1 MERIL
6 ITGGCGFVGCNLIPR
21 LLDSGRYQVRVIDN
35 LSLGQ
40 REWIDEFDVEF
51 IEGDIREV
59 QAVDAA
65 LEDVDAVV
73 HLAADT
79 RVMDSIENP
88 EKNFDYNVAGSF
100 NLLQRMRVNGVR
112 RVVNASTGGAIMGEV
127 DPPVHE
133 EMTPRPTAP
142 YGASKLAV
150 EGYVSAF
157 SGAYGF
163 DGVSLRFSNVY
174 GPRSFHKGSV
184 VATFIRQI
192 IKGETLTI
200 YGDGSQ
206 TRDYIFS
213 EDLADGILRAIDSR
227 VSGVYQLGTGVGTS
241 LNDLVTA
248 LRNVTGRDVNVRH
261 EDFRDGELRHT
272 WCDVSKAKQAFQ
284 FNPSTRL
291 EQGLGQTWD
300 WFEKRLSRA

>member
-6 ITGGCGFVGCNLIPR
+6 ITGGCGFVGCNLIPF
-21 LLDSGRYQVRVIDN
+21 LLRNGNYDIRVLDN
-35 LSLGQ
+35 LSLGR

-51 IEGDIREV
+51 VQGDIRDNT
-59 QAVDAA
+59 ALDRALKNVDI
-65 LEDVDAVV
+65 VV

-79 RVMDSIENP
+79 RVMDSIEDPN
-88 EKNFDYNVAGSF
+88 KNFDYNVIGSF
-100 NLLQRMRVNGVR
+100 NLLDRMRLADVNR
-112 RVVNASTGGAIMGEV
+112 IINASTGEAIMGEV

-163 DGVSLRFSNVY
+163 KGTSLRFSNVY

-184 VATFIRQI
+184 VATFMRQI
-192 IKGETLTI
+192 LNGEPLTV

-213 EDLADGILRAIDSR
+213 EDLAGGIQKAVEAR
-227 VSGVYQLGTGVGTS
+227 VSGVYQLGTGKGTY
-241 LNDLVTA
+241 LNGLIDA
-248 LRNVTGRDVNVRH
+248 LRTVTGKSFEVNYER
-261 EDFRDGELRHT
+261 FRPGGGAY
-272 WCDVSKAKQAFQ
+272 VV
-284 FNPSTRL
+284 
-291 EQGLGQTWD
+291 
-300 WFEKRLSRA
+300 